1 MGEIGGSSP
10 PGTTDERTE
19 GLPDWGRGPVGSR
32 LSTHTALRVR
42 LPLLPLGEVIY
53 RGVLLGEQAASK
65 TDAQG
70 SNPCAPADCRRGSI
84 QKGTDLVSRPMLV
97 RNQSSAL
104 QTGLP

>member
-10 PGTTDERTE
+10 PGTTATKLG

-42 LPLLPLGEVIY
+42 LPLLPLDRLLQGRAPGRAGGLQN
-53 RGVLLGEQAASK
+53 RGTGFESLRSYFR
-65 TDAQG
+65 
-70 SNPCAPADCRRGSI
+70 RRGST
-84 QKGTDLVSRPMLV
+84 QKGTGLVSRPMLV

-104 QTGLP
+104 LNGLP